1 MSWDFELIDGP
12 YGGVTEGP
20 VWDGSGVIFTHIP
33 KLKLLRYDP
42 QKGSSTV
49 FREDTNQANGL
60 ARTKEGV
67 IFACEGD
74 ARRVVSYK
82 GSDAPTEVLID
93 SFEGKS
99 FNIPNDLAIDR
110 NGNIWFTDPFYEGA
124 AGTWSEDLTH
134 KELDHD
140 SVYFLSNDK

>member
-33 KLKLLRYDP
+33 KSKLLRYDP

-60 ARTKEGV
+60 AFSVAENIITPPSLLN
-67 IFACEGD
+67 IFIEIENNF
-74 ARRVVSYK
+74 R
-82 GSDAPTEVLID
+82 
-93 SFEGKS
+93 
-99 FNIPNDLAIDR
+99 
-110 NGNIWFTDPFYEGA
+110 
-124 AGTWSEDLTH
+124 
-134 KELDHD
+134 
-140 SVYFLSNDK
+140 